1 MSTPNVIVT
10 GMVARLIG
18 SSVGCH
24 NDPTDIN
31 STYGMISQTSGQR
44 SSRHSYLADN
54 FICNRNSR
62 RVNPNNSASIYG
74 AGKTKTV
81 YVGKNQCPV
90 SIVQLA
96 KVSDITWREKAGF
109 DLISSLLGSL
119 SGGQSVSDLIKIVD
133 K

>member
-10 GMVARLIG
+10 GMVAHLIG

-24 NDPTDIN
+24 DDPTDIDR
-31 STYGMISQTSGQR
+31 TYGMISQTSGHR

-54 FICNRNSR
+54 LICNRNSR
-62 RVNPNNSASIYG
+62 RVNPNDSASIYG
-74 AGKTKTV
+74 AGKPKTV

-90 SIVQLA
+90 YIVQLA
-96 KVSDITWREKAGF
+96 EVSDITWRKKAGF